1 VLLVTQYALATGTS
15 VTTAIDGVKSEQK
28 KEVADADKNKPLVVV
43 ADEKSKDEDY
53 KAQLETGTK
62 IQGDG
67 PFVVNAEQLPQDA
80 RDEVMKLLNNQ
91 YRLSQEKKV
100 QQQKPTEAEFKI
112 EQDESEDDSLYPEWA
127 SGIAELLSR
136 MAVEDEEGNQ
146 YLDLSE
152 LPAELR
158 TEVANYLTKQ
168 EQAEQ
173 AEQEMAMDDLIQEQI
188 QSEAEENNGKPTMT
202 SPAAVASLFNKH
214 QPSGSQVG
222 GLLGSLIGG
231 AVGGY
236 PGTKDI
242 IHIEIL
248 HPSFPFKIFM
258 FLNNVNL
265 SSFCHHF

>member
-1 VLLVTQYALATGTS
+1 MLLVTQYALAGTS
-15 VTTAIDGVKSEQK
+15 VKADPTAIGTEVKSEQK
-28 KEVADADKNKPLVVV
+28 KEVAEVDKKPLVVA
-43 ADEKSKDEDY
+43 ADENSKDEDY

-62 IQGDG
+62 IQGEG

-80 RDEVMKLLNNQ
+80 RDEVMKLLNTQ

-100 QQQKPTEAEFKI
+100 QQQKPTEPEFKI
-112 EQDESEDDSLYPEWA
+112 EQDESEDDSFDPEWA
-127 SGIAELLSR
+127 SGIAELLTR

-188 QSEAEENNGKPTMT
+188 QSEAEENNSKPTMT
-202 SPAAVASLFNKH
+202 SPAAVASLLNKH

-242 IHIEIL
+242 I
-248 HPSFPFKIFM
+248 FIFIFW
-258 FLNNVNL
+258 FLYYVT
-265 SSFCHHF
+265 

>member
-15 VTTAIDGVKSEQK
+15 VTTATDGVKSEQNK
-28 KEVADADKNKPLVVV
+28 KEVGDADKKPLVVT

-100 QQQKPTEAEFKI
+100 QQQKPTEPEFKI

-127 SGIAELLSR
+127 SGIAELLTR

-188 QSEAEENNGKPTMT
+188 QSEAEENNSKPTMTT
-202 SPAAVASLFNKH
+202 SPAAVASLLNKH

-242 IHIEIL
+242 K
-248 HPSFPFKIFM
+248 FIFIIW
-258 FLNNVNL
+258 FLYYVT
-265 SSFCHHF
+265 